1 MRRLILI
8 RHSQTKQQANVN
20 SHDWQLTDEG
30 RKRCQ
35 LLAEELRP
43 YAIDRVITSEEPK
56 AALTG
61 QLVEEVLAVPC
72 ETAPNLHETKRETVG
87 YFEREADFKA
97 SVQAAMA
104 EPDKLLFGEETFTA
118 ARERFSQQ
126 IETLLVLYPGETLAV
141 VTHGTVLS
149 LYLAHLS
156 EQDMI
161 ALWNSLDMP
170 AYAVIMVSLAQKQV
184 IKIVASIAQKDKNDS
199 QSS

>member
-1 MRRLILI
+1 MRQLIVI
-8 RHSQTKQQANVN
+8 RHSQTRQQPNVN
-20 SHDWQLTDEG
+20 SHEWQLTDEG

-35 LLAEELRP
+35 VLAEELRP

-61 QLVEEVLAVPC
+61 QLVAGGLAIAGD
-72 ETAPNLHETKRETVG
+72 TAPNLHETKRETVG

-97 SVQAAMA
+97 SVQAAMT

-118 ARERFSQQ
+118 ARERFSKQLD
-126 IETLLVLYPGETLAV
+126 TLLEQYPDETLAV
-141 VTHGTVLS
+141 VTHGTVMA

-156 EQDMI
+156 EQDVVS
-161 ALWNSLDMP
+161 LWNSLDMP

-184 IKIVASIAQKDKNDS
+184 TKIVASIAQKDKDDS